1 MTFLKSAGP
10 RSRPAQEMEFVQE
23 KQEAELGSSLEP
35 LETFFYTHPFESS
48 AEPMLIKVMGPYPGT
63 AFKRDGPLTL
73 N

>member
-1 MTFLKSAGP
+1 M
-10 RSRPAQEMEFVQE
+10 VQG

-48 AEPMLIKVMGPYPGT
+48 PEAVLIKVMGPYTGT

>member
-1 MTFLKSAGP
+1 M
-10 RSRPAQEMEFVQE
+10 VQG

-35 LETFFYTHPFESS
+35 LETFFYTHAFESS
-48 AEPMLIKVMGPYPGT
+48 AEPMLIKVMGPYTGT